1 MMQFGQLPEW
11 VDMGDDSD
19 QDFVTPSLSLAEQ
32 LKKRIKQPKPE
43 GGLGAGIG
51 QMADLGDSGGALAG
65 MGAAKG
71 GMKSL

>member
-11 VDMGDDSD
+11 MDMGDDSD
-19 QDFVTPSLSLAEQ
+19 QDFITPSLSLAEQ
-32 LKKRIKQPKPE
+32 LKKRIKQPKA
-43 GGLGAGIG
+43 GGPGGAMG
-51 QMADLGDSGGALAG
+51 QMADFGDSGPALAG